1 MYGLNTERSL
11 ICFIYVC
18 ISGAA
23 ATWSSDCTTVIS
35 RQLKPLRCTTVAA
48 GRQRQQQQQ
57 QLCTKYKHTEFWM
70 MIPSQTVKLPCTL
83 NCACVL
89 FEWSSTISS
98 ITMRY
103 RRSVHLIHMQ
113 CIVISTKKK
122 KIIPNGFVSSMNAKV
137 LHTLAIQNASS
148 IQFSLMIMYI
158 VFVLC
163 HTGCEWCAYMYCR
176 VVFCAQ
182 DIHYIHSTQI
192 ASECIHST
200 GYWFMN
206 SFDKRIRVITRT
218 QLQFT
223 PNNLS
228 ICQLRIK
235 S

>member
-1 MYGLNTERSL
+1 MENKKTLVMLSHIWCVKTKSVSMHMYGLNTERSL

-57 QLCTKYKHTEFWM
+57 QLCTKYKHTEFRM

-113 CIVISTKKK
+113 CIVISTNKKK
-122 KIIPNGFVSSMNAKV
+122 KYNTQWFCV
-137 LHTLAIQNASS
+137 LNECEGIAHTRN
-148 IQFSLMIMYI
+148 
-158 VFVLC
+158 
-163 HTGCEWCAYMYCR
+163 T
-176 VVFCAQ
+176 
-182 DIHYIHSTQI
+182 
-192 ASECIHST
+192 EC
-200 GYWFMN
+200 
-206 SFDKRIRVITRT
+206 
-218 QLQFT
+218 
-223 PNNLS
+223 
-228 ICQLRIK
+228 
-235 S
+235 